1 MADVIGLTTIDA
13 DADAD
18 DDAVADADALVPLS
32 ASRRL
37 GLQYTEV
44 CEWAGLRV
52 GAMPLPQTQSRALLR

>member
-1 MADVIGLTTIDA
+1 MSTLALVSKDGLTCLYTTAVGCLCVADLIGLTTIDA

-37 GLQYTEV
+37 GLQCEV
-44 CEWAGLRV
+44 
-52 GAMPLPQTQSRALLR
+52 